1 VSAAEQTRPERRLL
15 DSSRNTRTMRWV
27 MAIMLFLT
35 VLAAALGLGAL
46 AATRSLDRQLA
57 GRLTVELVEADP
69 AARDRDVARLVKML
83 RSDRSVAAAR
93 PVDPARLAKLL
104 EPWLGA
110 IGRDPDLPMPA
121 LIDVDMRDASDAAV
135 AALITHAQSIAPA
148 VRIDR
153 HASWMAPVTSFM
165 RLLLALAG
173 GIVLLLALATGTIV
187 VLAARAGLE
196 AHRGTIE
203 IMHMLGS
210 TDVQVARLFQRRI
223 ARDTAAGGMIG
234 AIAALAVT
242 ALIGTRLTGLG
253 SALASGVA
261 LGWPQWI
268 ALAVL
273 PLVFVVLATMA
284 ARIAV
289 LRALGATL

>member
-1 VSAAEQTRPERRLL
+1 VSRSKEARPERRLL
-15 DSSRNTRTMRWV
+15 DSGRTTRTMRWV

-46 AATRSLDRQLA
+46 AATHSLDRQLA

-69 AARDRDVARLVKML
+69 AARDRDARRLLAML
-83 RSDRSVAAAR
+83 RADRAVTAAQ
-93 PVDPARLAKLL
+93 PVDPARLAKLI

-110 IGRDPDLPMPA
+110 IGSDPDLPMPA
-121 LIDVDMRDASDAAV
+121 LIDVDMTDASDAAV
-135 AALITHAQSIAPA
+135 AALSARVTHVAPA
-148 VRIDR
+148 ARIDR
-153 HASWMAPVTSFM
+153 HARWMAPVSRFM
-165 RLLLALAG
+165 TLLLALAA
-173 GIVLLLALATGTIV
+173 GIVVLLALATGTIV

-223 ARDTAAGGMIG
+223 ARDAAVGGAIG
-234 AIAALAVT
+234 GIAALAVA
-242 ALIGTRLTGLG
+242 ALVGSRLAALG
-253 SALASGVA
+253 SALASGAA
-261 LGWPQWI
+261 LGWPQWV
-268 ALAVL
+268 ALALL
-273 PLVFVVLATMA
+273 PLAFVALATLA

-289 LRALGATL
+289 LRALGETL

>member
-1 VSAAEQTRPERRLL
+1 
-15 DSSRNTRTMRWV
+15 MRWV

-57 GRLTVELVEADP
+57 GRLTVELIEADP
-69 AARDRDVARLVKML
+69 AARNRDAARLLAAL
-83 RSDRSVAAAR
+83 RADPHVERAGA
-93 PVDPARLAKLL
+93 VDPARLAKLL

-110 IGRDPDLPMPA
+110 IGHDPDLPMPA
-121 LIDVDMRDASDAAV
+121 LIDVDLTDANDAAIAAV
-135 AALITHAQSIAPA
+135 AARAHRIVPA
-148 VRIDR
+148 ARIDR
-153 HASWMAPVTSFM
+153 HADWMTPVTDFM
-165 RLLLALAG
+165 ALLLALAA

-223 ARDTAAGGMIG
+223 ARDAAIGGAIG
-234 AIAALAVT
+234 GIAALAVT
-242 ALIGTRLTGLG
+242 ALVGMRLAALG
-253 SALASGVA
+253 SALASGAA
-261 LGWPQWI
+261 LGWPQWV
-268 ALAVL
+268 ALALV
-273 PLVFVVLATMA
+273 PLAFVVLATLA

-289 LRALGATL
+289 LRALGQTL